1 MEKDRGIIDLAV
13 EREKRLK
20 TAPDAVVDF
29 DGAED
34 ETELDTSHFLYHVD
48 NDLVREG
55 WRPFSFVEINTG
67 TLKNREEVRKLAGW
81 KNVQEKESTIKESG
95 KPCLVFYGKN

>member
-1 MEKDRGIIDLAV
+1 MEKDKGIIDLADWRNGKKAG
-13 EREKRLK
+13 EL
-20 TAPDAVVDF
+20 T
-29 DGAED
+29 D

-48 NDLVREG
+48 KDLVREG
-55 WRPFSFVEINTG
+55 WRPFTFVEINTD

-95 KPCLVFYGKN
+95 KPCIVFYGKN